1 MAPPTWKR
9 YRPDPTPDGEPEPG
23 TPTSP
28 RIKAY
33 QPPKQPK
40 PVRSLE
46 ERTVRRRGWKLPAA
60 GAVVLGLVVWGVVAI
75 FRGVTAPDEPQT
87 VEGYAAMLDDLR
99 EETGGT
105 QAFRAVLYP
114 GYAVVDVPYADD
126 ERSLSYYWD
135 GGLDDPS
142 KGTSTETPFDLS
154 ALEPTDFAGMC
165 EAVRRTVE
173 DPETCYL
180 ILERPDEPDG
190 GWISAYTSN
199 EFGQSSYIVFDLDG
213 TEVSRYPA
221 E

>member
-9 YRPDPTPDGEPEPG
+9 YRPDPTPDGEPG

-87 VEGYAAMLDDLR
+87 VEGYAAMLDDLQ

-105 QAFRAVLYP
+105 VVFEATLYP
-114 GYAVVDVPYADD
+114 GYGILYVPKGTDD
-126 ERSLSYYWD
+126 STDIYRWD
-135 GGLDDPS
+135 GGLSEWS
-142 KGTSTETPFDLS
+142 KGTSDYERFDLS
-154 ALEPTDFAGMC
+154 GLDSSQFAGMC
-165 EAVRRTVE
+165 AAARTLVE
-173 DPETCYL
+173 DPNDCYL
-180 ILERPDEPDG
+180 IIRKPADPTG
-190 GWISAYTSN
+190 GWIAAHVSN
-199 EFGQSSYIVFDLDG
+199 DYSKGGFIEFQPDG
-213 TEVSRYPA
+213 TEVRRNQW
-221 E
+221 